1 MNPLNNYRFGSYA
14 LLAMGLI
21 NLRYQTGSEANL
33 PTSSVLVTVGLLVF
47 IATFIPKFSTF
58 LLGKIIKKISLLL
71 LVALII
77 YGIFDKCYDYN
88 KLLK

>member
-33 PTSSVLVTVGLLVF
+33 STSSILITVGLLVF
-47 IATFIPKFSTF
+47 IVTFIPKFSTF
-58 LLGKIIKKISLLL
+58 LLEKIVKKVSLLL

-77 YGIFDKCYDYN
+77 YGI
-88 KLLK
+88 LI

>member
-33 PTSSVLVTVGLLVF
+33 STSSVLITVGLLVF

-77 YGIFDKCYDYN
+77 CGI
-88 KLLK
+88 LI

>member
-33 PTSSVLVTVGLLVF
+33 PTSSVLITVGLLVF
-47 IATFIPKFSTF
+47 IATFIPKLSTF
-58 LLGKIIKKISLLL
+58 LLGKMIKRISLLL

-77 YGIFDKCYDYN
+77 YGI
-88 KLLK
+88 LI